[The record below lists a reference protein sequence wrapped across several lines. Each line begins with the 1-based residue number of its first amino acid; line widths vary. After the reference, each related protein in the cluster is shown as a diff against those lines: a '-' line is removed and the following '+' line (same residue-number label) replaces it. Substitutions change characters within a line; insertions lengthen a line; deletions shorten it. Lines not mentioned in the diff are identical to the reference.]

1 TFLEKRAYLQL
12 MERLKPFI
20 PEIQTLSERVS
31 VLDLALSFAF
41 CAQKRG
47 FKRPSFSPERQLAIR
62 QGRHPVIEQNQDFF
76 IPNDLHLDK
85 DHRFII
91 LTGPNMAGK
100 STYLRQA
107 AVITVMAQ
115 IGSFVPAESAELPIF
130 DRIFTRIGAR
140 DDLSSGKSTFLVEMT
155 ETAAILN
162 NATDRSLII
171 LDEIGRGT
179 STYDGISIAW
189 VVSEYILNA
198 IGAYCIFATH
208 YNELTE
214 LGALYPGIHNF
225 RIKVTEENGEV
236 LFLYKV
242 EEGAA
247 DRSYGIEVARIA
259 GLPPEV
265 ITRANQVLE
274 TITTENRLESKVR
287 VLGST
292 ELEKMKQK
300 LLRSKRINRYQMTFF
315 DKADFE
321 V

>member
-1 TFLEKRAYLQL
+1 
-12 MERLKPFI
+12 MDVS
-20 PEIQTLSERVS
+20 LS
-31 VLDLALSFAF
+31 LALVARKRDFKKPAF
-41 CAQKRG
+41 SDDQR
-47 FKRPSFSPERQLAIR
+47 FSILE
-62 QGRHPVIEQNQDFF
+62 GRHPIIEQNQDFF
-76 IPNDLHLDK
+76 VPNDLK
-85 DHRFII
+85 MGTENRFMI

-100 STYLRQA
+100 STFLRQIA
-107 AVITVMAQ
+107 LIAIMAQ
-115 IGSFVPAESAELPIF
+115 IGSYIPAQHASIPIF
-130 DRIFTRIGAR
+130 DRIFTRIGAK
-140 DDLSSGKSTFLVEMT
+140 DDLASGKSTFLVEMT

-214 LGALYPGIHNF
+214 LGGVYPGIRNF
-225 RIKVTEENGEV
+225 RIKVAEENEEV

-242 EEGAA
+242 EEGSA

-259 GLPPEV
+259 GLPKEV
-265 ITRANQVLE
+265 IARANQVLE
-274 TITTENRLESKVR
+274 TITEENRLESKVR
-287 VLGST
+287 VLGAT

-300 LLRSKRINRYQMTFF
+300 LSKSKRIHRRQMSFF
-315 DKADFE
+315 DKGE
-321 V
+321 SEE